1 MFCEKG
7 YISTILEGGKVAK
20 IVLSDNSIHEF
31 LMLYSYGEGSNI
43 GVGKN
48 SLALV
53 IGSSID
59 DAMAIP
65 FNIQTAKI
73 LDETEK
79 AIGNFNKGN
88 IITFK
93 KNGDIVV
100 AGTENFLATIA
111 TKFKITAPLIELGD
125 ASANV
130 LNQNASMQVIITS
143 GSSAGTYPVQ
153 INNAGQTKVKA

>member
-7 YISTILEGGKVAK
+7 YIQEILNGGKVAK

-31 LMLYSYGEGSNI
+31 LMLYPYGDGSNI
-43 GVGKN
+43 EVDDN

-53 IGSSID
+53 MGSSID

-65 FNIQTAKI
+65 FNLATAKI
-73 LDETEK
+73 LEATEK
-79 AIGNFNKGN
+79 AVGNFKKGN

-93 KNGDIVV
+93 KNGDIEVSN
-100 AGTENFLATIA
+100 TENFIVSASN
-111 TKFKITAPLIELGD
+111 IELGD

-130 LNQNASMQVIITS
+130 LNQNASMQVVITS

-153 INNAGQTKVKA
+153 INSAGQTKVKA